1 LGDDL
6 VSAMQAIQDLGV
18 ESNTITPTE
27 VSNDDKAAIRKGLTA
42 AHDAIEEMYKEVSE
56 KVHEVVESQTEKK
69 KKSHHRLLA
78 SEMPSRPHSVDQK
91 KKGCHGKKGKAS
103 MKLWAQE
110 EKVQGTSAFDNAK
123 QWGQELYQD
132 LSSIDFSDAAT
143 KIAETPD
150 ALCAVGAGF
159 FGGLILLTIV
169 AFIAKAHHKRIQLA
183 ESDDEEVVNEKQ

>member
-18 ESNTITPTE
+18 ESNTITPAE
-27 VSNDDKAAIRKGLTA
+27 VSNDDKAAIHKGLTA
-42 AHDAIEEMYKEVSE
+42 AHDAIEQMYKEVSE
-56 KVHEVVESQTEKK
+56 KVHQVVESQAEK

-78 SEMPSRPHSVDQK
+78 SEMPSRPHAVDPK

-110 EKVQGTSAFDNAK
+110 QKIQETSAFDNAK

-132 LSSIDFSDAAT
+132 LSSIDFKDAAN

-183 ESDDEEVVNEKQ
+183 ESDDEEVVSEKQ